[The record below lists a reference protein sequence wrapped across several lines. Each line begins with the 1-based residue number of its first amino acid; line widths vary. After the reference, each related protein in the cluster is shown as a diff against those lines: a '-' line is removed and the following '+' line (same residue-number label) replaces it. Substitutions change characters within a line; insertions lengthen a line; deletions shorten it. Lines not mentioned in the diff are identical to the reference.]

1 MKPTPKYVSKP
12 VSDDAR
18 DVEAWALSEA
28 ARRLVDASRNPDDWE
43 AFQAALLLNQRLWTI
58 FQAAISEPDC
68 PMPQDMRTNIAALS
82 LMVDRETM
90 ARLADQDVTRLE
102 TLININRNVASG
114 LSQKIGAPAAAQPGV
129 AAAPPPG
136 AAPVPPAM
144 RPAAGGYG
152 QAAAPRPAAAE
163 PAQVPREGLRISI

>member
-28 ARRLVDASRNPDDWE
+28 ARRLIDASRNPDNWE
-43 AFQAALLLNQRLWTI
+43 AFQNALLLNQRLWTI

-90 ARLADQDVTRLE
+90 ARLADQDVTKLD
-102 TLININRNVASG
+102 TLININRNVSSG
-114 LSQKIGAPAAAQPGV
+114 LSQKIGAPAAAQPT

-136 AAPVPPAM
+136 AAPVSPAM
-144 RPAAGGYG
+144 RPATGGYG
-152 QAAAPRPAAAE
+152 QTAAPRPAAE
-163 PAQVPREGLRISI
+163 PVQGPLRISI